1 MMNIIMDYDDCLAR
15 RIASYAVKHKK
26 TFEEVVFEMLDKGL
40 PVEQVITPL
49 KPMTVADRDEMF
61 RITRALN
68 VNRLYEAV
76 QELEVGQEC
85 SFDDLLTPEQLRM
98 TNRKKAAWRRALY
111 RWSMGN
117 ENYTVTLLVDG
128 GTKVKR
134 NS

>member
-26 TFEEVVFEMLDKGL
+26 TFEEVVFEMVDKGL

-49 KPMTVADRDEMF
+49 KPMADTDRDEMF

-111 RWSMGN
+111 RWSIGN